1 MKSIRADFPC
11 GPSGGRITLEG
22 ELQLPEVNGPFPAVV
37 VCHPHPQ
44 YGGNMENNVVMA
56 ICQGLLAHSVAAFRF
71 NFRGVGGSGGAYG
84 SGITEREDVKAA
96 LAFVCARPEV
106 DAGKIGLA
114 GYSFGATVALPVA
127 LEEEAVGRLVLI
139 SPPLAGPAWEQLK
152 GYPKPKLLMVGSADA
167 FVPAR
172 EFQQYAKDMP
182 EPKQYFVVSGADH
195 FWWGYEGELA
205 QKVSQFFGAGF
216 TQTVA

>member
-1 MKSIRADFPC
+1 MQS
-11 GPSGGRITLEG
+11 
-22 ELQLPEVNGPFPAVV
+22 NVV
-37 VCHPHPQ
+37 V
-44 YGGNMENNVVMA
+44 A
-56 ICQGLLAHSVAAFRF
+56 ICQGLLSHSVAAFRF
-71 NFRGVGGSGGAYG
+71 NFRGVGQSGGVYG
-84 SGITEREDVKAA
+84 GGITEREDVKAA
-96 LAFVCARPEV
+96 LALVRARPEI
-106 DAGKIGLA
+106 DAEKVGLT

-127 LEEEAVGRLVLI
+127 LQDDGVSLLALI
-139 SPPLAGPAWEQLK
+139 SPPLADSAWEQLK

-205 QKVSQFFGAGF
+205 QKVSQFFSEGF
-216 TQTVA
+216 AQSP